1 MPLVR
6 SIGRWTMTALVINT
20 VIGSGIFGVPSE
32 LIRLLGRASPL
43 GIIIAAL
50 LTALFAAPMTEVA
63 SQFSESGGVYLY
75 VRTAFGRFAGLQV
88 GWFWLLTVIAA
99 GAASANLFVNYLADI
114 FPHAGHGG
122 ARALVIACLIGA
134 LTMAN
139 CVGARRGAQFSNVL
153 TVAKLLPLALLI
165 FVGLARFGLHPSFAA
180 PAQSTSPGLQSW
192 LSALPLLV
200 FLYGGFEVSLTPA
213 GEIEGIRRAVPF
225 ALGVGL
231 MVSALVFTLV
241 QTVVIATIGMMPTDH
256 PLAEAASKLLGH
268 YGGSFVAI
276 AVMLSTYGVVS
287 TIILAAPRFLY
298 ALSEHGEAPISLA
311 KLHPRFQTPTNAI
324 LLCALLMWILA
335 TTGTFL
341 WVLSLT
347 AGSMMIY
354 DAAVCAALIRL
365 RRSQP
370 EAKALRVPLG
380 PVLAILGVALS
391 VAVLTRLELHQLLL
405 MGITA
410 LIAAA
415 NWWWARRR
423 GSQNLAE
430 ANVLPE
436 TVTPLKGTEIT

>member
-1 MPLVR
+1 
-6 SIGRWTMTALVINT
+6 
-20 VIGSGIFGVPSE
+20 
-32 LIRLLGRASPL
+32 
-43 GIIIAAL
+43 
-50 LTALFAAPMTEVA
+50 
-63 SQFSESGGVYLY
+63 
-75 VRTAFGRFAGLQV
+75 
-88 GWFWLLTVIAA
+88 
-99 GAASANLFVNYLADI
+99 
-114 FPHAGHGG
+114 
-122 ARALVIACLIGA
+122 
-134 LTMAN
+134 
-139 CVGARRGAQFSNVL
+139 
-153 TVAKLLPLALLI
+153 
-165 FVGLARFGLHPSFAA
+165 
-180 PAQSTSPGLQSW
+180 
-192 LSALPLLV
+192 
-200 FLYGGFEVSLTPA
+200 
-213 GEIEGIRRAVPF
+213 
-225 ALGVGL
+225 
-231 MVSALVFTLV
+231 
-241 QTVVIATIGMMPTDH
+241 MPTDH

-298 ALSEHGEAPISLA
+298 ALSKHGEAPICLA
-311 KLHPRFQTPTNAI
+311 KLHPRFHTPTNAI
-324 LLCALLMWILA
+324 LLCALLMWILG

-365 RRSQP
+365 RRLRP

-436 TVTPLKGTEIT
+436 TGIPLKGTEIT